1 MSRDIVLAAQGPF
14 LHAWG
19 LLATYIE
26 TCPENV
32 WKEKNGGWPV
42 WQQIAHAVMSLDFF
56 VRGTEDFL
64 PAPCDVDTGMLE
76 VQGSSVVSRQAMQAY
91 AAAVKERVD
100 AWLAGLTDADLTRLD
115 PVLTQT
121 LGWDVPYAAVLGM
134 LASHTGYHL
143 GSCDAALR
151 DHGLPGVF

>member
-1 MSRDIVLAAQGPF
+1 MSREIVLATQGPF

-19 LLATYIE
+19 LLTSYIE
-26 TCPENV
+26 TCPENI

-42 WQQIAHAVMSLDFF
+42 WQQIAHAVMTLDFF
-56 VRGTEDFL
+56 VRGTEDLL
-64 PAPCDVDTGMLE
+64 PAPCDVDTAMLK
-76 VQGSSVVSRQAMQAY
+76 VQGSAVVGKQAMQAY

-100 AWLAGLTDADLTRLD
+100 AWIARLTDADLPKLD
-115 PVLTQT
+115 TALTQK
-121 LGWDVPYAAVLGM
+121 LGWDIPKAAVLAM
-134 LASHTGYHL
+134 LALHTSYHL